1 MGFSINIE
9 DVPGELI
16 DRGVM
21 KRVLLKPENT
31 GRGPPGELTVTH
43 YVITDGGT
51 LTLDKPK
58 VEYQDYI
65 ISGTALVG
73 RSYIHANTTIFVPT
87 DRKHSYTQAGET
99 ELRIISTTYSTP
111 KPSHRWAK
119 SRRGMLG
126 NSSDKQLMTEEFH
139 ALVGAQRF
147 HALDIQ
153 TYEKPAHTNPE
164 ETSYFLRG
172 TGEVLTGD
180 TWHKVKPGSL
190 VYSAEGE
197 THAIKNT
204 SEKGHPFQYYVMEY
218 AEQDKMWS
226 QRSYSE

>member
-9 DVPGELI
+9 GVPGETI
-16 DRGVM
+16 GKGVIQ
-21 KRVLLKPENT
+21 RVLLEPQNT

-43 YVITDGGT
+43 YVITDGGI

-58 VEYQDYI
+58 VEYQDFI
-65 ISGTALVG
+65 ISGSALVG
-73 RSYIHANTTIFVPT
+73 GSFIHANTTVFVPT
-87 DRKHSYTQAGET
+87 DRVHRYTQAGEA

-126 NSSDKQLMTEEFH
+126 DSLDKQLMTEEYH
-139 ALVGAQRF
+139 ALIGAQRF
-147 HALDIQ
+147 HAIDIQ
-153 TYEKPAHTNPE
+153 SYEIEEHTNPE

-172 TGEVLTGD
+172 TGKVLTGD
-180 TWHKVKPGSL
+180 TWHSVRPGSL

-204 SEKGHPFQYYVMEY
+204 SEKGQPFQYYVMEY
-218 AEQDKMWS
+218 TEQEKMWS